1 MRTVATFAVALVA
14 LLASWSLTH
23 HTTPADKLIVDTPI
37 YAKYGFAMTHG
48 RFPYRDIK
56 IEYPPAAL
64 PMFILPA
71 LGRKRNLPAYT
82 RWFDRE
88 MAVCACL
95 ALLGVFLITRAPAAL
110 AATATAPLLLGPVV
124 LTRFDYWPTALAVL
138 ALAAVLR
145 SRLAIG
151 AVLLGVAIAAK
162 IWPAILLPF
171 VVTWLWRTRG
181 RRPALAFTG
190 GTAAVLA
197 AIITP
202 FAVISPHG
210 TWYSVH
216 QQFARPL
223 QIESLG
229 SAILVVIHH
238 VAGTNLGVLSNYGSQ
253 NVGGWGA
260 GPAAAILTVLL
271 VGALVTVYVAFVRGE
286 SSRDN
291 LLTAVAAAVTALVA
305 FGKVFSPQYMIWLV
319 PFVVLVPSAAAGVVL
334 IASLLL
340 TQLYFPSDYWGFAKY
355 FYFRETLEVLLR
367 DLVVV
372 ALFVILA
379 ARTLRRAPALRRR
392 SAVAAAPAPRS

>member
-1 MRTVATFAVALVA
+1 
-14 LLASWSLTH
+14 
-23 HTTPADKLIVDTPI
+23 
-37 YAKYGFAMTHG
+37 
-48 RFPYRDIK
+48 
-56 IEYPPAAL
+56 
-64 PMFILPA
+64 
-71 LGRKRNLPAYT
+71 
-82 RWFDRE
+82 
-88 MAVCACL
+88 
-95 ALLGVFLITRAPAAL
+95 
-110 AATATAPLLLGPVV
+110 
-124 LTRFDYWPTALAVL
+124 
-138 ALAAVLR
+138 
-145 SRLAIG
+145 
-151 AVLLGVAIAAK
+151 
-162 IWPAILLPF
+162 
-171 VVTWLWRTRG
+171 
-181 RRPALAFTG
+181 
-190 GTAAVLA
+190 VLA